1 MAGDGIC
8 IWTRPTVRQIY
19 SRPGINLSS
28 RESWSQSDSCL
39 GGGEMMFRIANSAAR
54 LGGLHPASL
63 STVSSRYINR
73 AVNCSKTSVALA
85 RSAAFSSDVSAAA
98 SPDCLPRFFLTT
110 SLQRPV
116 TRPVR
121 RSDGSRPTRPLR
133 NFDACPVHAV
143 RVPAALGRRTPE
155 RSTQATFAT
164 Q

>member
-1 MAGDGIC
+1 MVGDGIC

-73 AVNCSKTSVALA
+73 AVNCSKTSVAIA

-98 SPDCLPRFFLTT
+98 SPDCLSHFFLTT
-110 SLQRPV
+110 SLQTAGHA
-116 TRPVR
+116 TRA
-121 RSDGSRPTRPLR
+121 PLR
-133 NFDACPVHAV
+133 RFSANTAVAQLRRLPGPRRARTGSPWKEDA
-143 RVPAALGRRTPE
+143 
-155 RSTQATFAT
+155 
-164 Q
+164 